1 MEIQQLKGFYYSVK
15 LGSLTKAAEKMSVTQ
30 SAVSQQ
36 IKSLEDELRIKLFS
50 RIGPRKDITPDGKL
64 FFDLITPLI
73 QKIDTLK
80 TTFEDMKGNQKGLL
94 TIAATTVMIMNS
106 LPNLIKNFIKK
117 YPAVKLIILERRWN
131 EIVSL
136 AQSGEIDF
144 GIAPITAIPPDLS
157 YIKLNPIDRVLI
169 TSLNHPLSKKKH
181 VTPKDIAQYPMITY
195 EKGLVHRDEFDRV
208 FEKSNLN
215 IEIVMEATNAETI
228 TRYVEMGIGV
238 AIIPKITLPSSSS
251 RHLEAISVSKYFG
264 KSQYGIILK
273 KGKYITSWAKNFL
286 LLLNPSIENLLYV
299 SKSLLSTLH
308 K

>member
-1 MEIQQLKGFYYSVK
+1 MEIQQLIGFYYSVK
-15 LGSLTKAAEKMSVTQ
+15 LGSLTNAAEKMSVTQ

-36 IKSLEDELRIKLFS
+36 IKSLEDELRVKLFS

-73 QKIDTLK
+73 QEIDTLK

-94 TIAATTVMIMNS
+94 TIAATTVMIMNR
-106 LPNLIKNFIKK
+106 LPNLIKNFTKK
-117 YPAVKLIILERRWN
+117 YPTVKLIILERRWN

-144 GIAPITAIPPDLS
+144 GIAPITTIPQDLS

-169 TSLNHPLSKKKH
+169 TSLNHPLSQKNH
-181 VTPKDIAQYPMITY
+181 VTPKDISNYPMVTY

-286 LLLNPSIENLLYV
+286 LLLNPSIEDFL
-299 SKSLLSTLH
+299 
-308 K
+308 